1 MRGRS
6 ALLVAGLAI
15 AGVVAASAPAGAAPI
30 DKGNRVPVSDS
41 NTFMCGDTLVQHDFT
56 GVVNFTFNQRGGK
69 NVFPFYRESL
79 SGTDVFTNTDNGGTY
94 TQVFTANSRDRKI
107 VDNGDGTI
115 TIYSQASGTSR
126 WYDTNGKLVLMDPG
140 QFRWS
145 IVIDYAGTPGDPSDD
160 VEVPD
165 SFQVVRESTGRNDLV
180 NRDFCAD
187 LFEFTS

>member
-30 DKGNRVPVSDS
+30 DKGRFHDTSSDS
-41 NTFMCGDTLVQHDFT
+41 FMCGDTLVLHDND
-56 GVVNFTFNQRGGK
+56 VWINFNFNQRGGK
-69 NVFPFYRESL
+69 NVFPYYRESVE
-79 SGTDVFTNTDNGGTY
+79 GRDVFTNTDNGGTY
-94 TQVFTANSRDRKI
+94 SEHFTSNVRDHKI

-115 TIYSQASGTSR
+115 TIYSQGSGTDE
-126 WYDTNGKLVLMDPG
+126 WFDTNGNKVLMDTG